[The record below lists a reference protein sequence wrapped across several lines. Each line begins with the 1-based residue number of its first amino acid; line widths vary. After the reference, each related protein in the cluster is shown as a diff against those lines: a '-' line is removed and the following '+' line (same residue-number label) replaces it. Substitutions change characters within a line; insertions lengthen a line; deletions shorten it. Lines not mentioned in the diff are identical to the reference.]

1 MLKNLFLFF
10 LLFIIIVIV
19 NRVLYW
25 SLYVLLFIFLG
36 LFMVCGFFVNGFY
49 VLIITVVSVDLGIYE
64 VLKGN
69 FKVLFIVIVIID
81 GIGSIG

>member
-1 MLKNLFLFF
+1 
-10 LLFIIIVIV
+10 
-19 NRVLYW
+19 
-25 SLYVLLFIFLG
+25 
-36 LFMVCGFFVNGFY
+36 MVCGFFVNGFY

-81 GIGSIG
+81 GIGSIGL

>member
-1 MLKNLFLFF
+1 
-10 LLFIIIVIV
+10 
-19 NRVLYW
+19 
-25 SLYVLLFIFLG
+25 
-36 LFMVCGFFVNGFY
+36 MVCGFFVNGFY

-69 FKVLFIVIVIID
+69 VKVLFIVIVIID